1 MSITNEACL
10 AHLQGMVR
18 IPTVSNPDS
27 RLMDFSKF
35 DELHDFLRTSAFTP
49 ASVAAKSGTCRALV
63 PLEGYRPLQRKA
75 FTAHGT
81 SGRGTGRG

>member
-35 DELHDFLRTSAFTP
+35 DELHDFLRTSYPLFT
-49 ASVAAKSGTCRALV
+49 SICRCKKWDV
-63 PLEGYRPLQRKA
+63 QGSC
-75 FTAHGT
+75 T
-81 SGRGTGRG
+81 TGRVPAAPKKSLYCSWHIRTWYR